1 MVTFPKTDYESLIQ
15 DGRVHCSLYT
25 DQSLFE
31 TELEKLWYREWI
43 FIGHES
49 EVPQSGDYTLKWL
62 GLQPVIMTRDEDGGV
77 NLLLNHC
84 AHRGATVCQD
94 ESGNSHGFRCWYH
107 GWTYNNK
114 GDLIGVTFADNYD
127 ASFDMQEMGLARVPR
142 VGSYRGF
149 VFASMSPTG
158 IDLDTHLGLAK
169 TEILDR
175 LCDLSPVGEVQIST
189 GWLKH
194 RVESNWKMMMENA
207 CDHYHAN
214 FTHQSTRIIGR
225 SGTRAGVAGLVAG
238 NGTRENETSGERAR
252 MTVRYL
258 GHGHADYFRP
268 DGQQHETPDDGR
280 PLEGV
285 AKVYF
290 EALAQRLGEAAAK
303 ERILDGA
310 PHAMIFPNLFVA
322 NQNLFVAQ
330 PLGVG
335 AMVSYQAPV
344 FLKGVPP
351 EVNQRQLRRFEGASG
366 PAGMLEQD
374 DGEIWERNQRGLQTR
389 MPEWQILRR
398 GIHNERAMADGSVIA
413 GGDNTD
419 ETPQRGFWRHY
430 RSLMQA

>member
-238 NGTRENETSGERAR
+238 
-252 MTVRYL
+252 
-258 GHGHADYFRP
+258 
-268 DGQQHETPDDGR
+268 Q
-280 PLEGV
+280 
-285 AKVYF
+285 
-290 EALAQRLGEAAAK
+290 
-303 ERILDGA
+303 
-310 PHAMIFPNLFVA
+310 
-322 NQNLFVAQ
+322 
-330 PLGVG
+330 GVG
-335 AMVSYQAPV
+335 IAVHRHLRMFGVGYGVIECPMKRTPRALPLSKQRRRRPAVQRVDGNQFQA
-344 FLKGVPP
+344 LPP
-351 EVNQRQLRRFEGASG
+351 SQSAWPASIRRGPRESSRCSASTRDCTRSSSG
-366 PAGMLEQD
+366 PQSPPTAAS
-374 DGEIWERNQRGLQTR
+374 
-389 MPEWQILRR
+389 P
-398 GIHNERAMADGSVIA
+398 
-413 GGDNTD
+413 
-419 ETPQRGFWRHY
+419 
-430 RSLMQA
+430 RSLASSAIASS